1 MLNSPPRAPIL
12 RALAWQAVAE
22 LWRRHG
28 ARHSLTVLETHP
40 GISIEGQL
48 RLLLDW
54 TPSNAMGSTGLVFN
68 IGGPAGTCHVHRQ
81 GQDVGETVDFV
92 TPLLSTAPSGLVDRL
107 ERAMGLA
114 STDSLPQS
122 TPPVLVARTL
132 AAALASQ
139 CLTTRPLSVT
149 MGWVEMSAGSHVPQ
163 WTKMF
168 APTAP
173 ALAAEVH
180 AGRLTWEAAV
190 ERVGHLS
197 ALHRDTGNGPLL
209 DADTPFVG
217 LDWRAGVM
225 VLGGQP
231 SEKRIHLMSAYQEA
245 GRNLSPLVS
254 QALAHL
260 GY

>member
-54 TPSNAMGSTGLVFN
+54 RPSNAMGSTGLVFN
-68 IGGPAGTCHVHRQ
+68 IGGPAGTCHVHRR
-81 GQDVGETVDFV
+81 GQDVGETVDYV
-92 TPLLSTAPSGLVDRL
+92 TPLLSKAPSGLVDRL
-107 ERAMGLA
+107 EREMGIT
-114 STDSLPQS
+114 SVPELPSS
-122 TPPVLVARTL
+122 TPSVLVARTL

-149 MGWVEMSAGSHVPQ
+149 MGWADMSVY
-163 WTKMF
+163 
-168 APTAP
+168 PTAP
-173 ALAAEVH
+173 RWTQVFDPSAPALTERVH
-180 AGRLTWEAAV
+180 AGKLRWEDAV

-197 ALHRDTGNGPLL
+197 ALHHDTGSGPLL
-209 DADTPFVG
+209 DADSPFVAF
-217 LDWRAGVM
+217 DWHVGMM
-225 VLGGQP
+225 VLGGER
-231 SEKRIHLMSAYQEA
+231 SAERINLMSAYQQA
-245 GRNLSPLVS
+245 GRTLSPLVAR
-254 QALAHL
+254 ALAHL
-260 GY
+260 GC